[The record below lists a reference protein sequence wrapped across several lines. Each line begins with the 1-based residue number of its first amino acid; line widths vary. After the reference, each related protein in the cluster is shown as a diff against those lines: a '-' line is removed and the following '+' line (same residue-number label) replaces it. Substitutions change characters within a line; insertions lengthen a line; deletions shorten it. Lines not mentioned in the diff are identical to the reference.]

1 MWCLSYPPSAR
12 RDRPISLA
20 RSRRAPRPQS
30 NASDH
35 LRQCRH
41 DASAIERYGRLSD
54 LPPPKDAQPAN
65 EVEWKRPRM
74 CTGERT
80 RELHS
85 GPARAGG
92 GLTRRESLASS
103 TANAGIVSK
112 CDGRHNPADQLRLG
126 SGVLVRELVGFLPR
140 LAERRSSEL
149 LLQEPPAPAYA
160 AEPSVAPRNTA
171 DDQRQSPWFC
181 TANAL
186 ICFTKPFTL
195 APKPDSWPDLF
206 LRSLTEAMPR
216 T

>member
-74 CTGERT
+74 CGGKDT
-80 RELHS
+80 RASL
-85 GPARAGG
+85 GARS
-92 GLTRRESLASS
+92 RRRWADQARSLASS
-103 TANAGIVSK
+103 ISGQR
-112 CDGRHNPADQLRLG
+112 CRGRN
-126 SGVLVRELVGFLPR
+126 
-140 LAERRSSEL
+140 RR
-149 LLQEPPAPAYA
+149 
-160 AEPSVAPRNTA
+160 
-171 DDQRQSPWFC
+171 DDQICGKRA
-181 TANAL
+181 ANGASVVGPGAATSL
-186 ICFTKPFTL
+186 ATL
-195 APKPDSWPDLF
+195 ADWWKHHSAAPDRKPWPVELAPGVD
-206 LRSLTEAMPR
+206 PWR
-216 T
+216 TSRQ

>member
-92 GLTRRESLASS
+92 GLDQARSLASS
-103 TANAGIVSK
+103 ISGQRSR
-112 CDGRHNPADQLRLG
+112 GRN
-126 SGVLVRELVGFLPR
+126 
-140 LAERRSSEL
+140 RR
-149 LLQEPPAPAYA
+149 
-160 AEPSVAPRNTA
+160 
-171 DDQRQSPWFC
+171 DDQICGKRG
-181 TANAL
+181 ANGASVVGPGAATSL
-186 ICFTKPFTL
+186 ATL
-195 APKPDSWPDLF
+195 ADWWKHHSAAPDRKPWPVELAPGVD
-206 LRSLTEAMPR
+206 PWR
-216 T
+216 TSRQ